1 MDGNVPIYILCLER
15 KGCMIMYSEQDN
27 NYRTQGNYSG
37 ASYNSGNDYSSRSSY
52 STGDNYGSSENY
64 SSGYQYGESN
74 TYKYYETPRPKKKKK
89 TGKAVAIILVLCLA
103 LGGGG
108 VAGYYLANNVFNKN
122 ITSTVAIEEV
132 APPEIPEVELQTP
145 QVSESGIE
153 STQVVTAV
161 VTDVTKVVEAVM
173 PSVVSITNTS
183 VITQSFWGQQ
193 FQSENQSSGSGI
205 IVGEN
210 DSELLVVTNNHVI
223 ADSTELKVQFID
235 GSVAD
240 AKVKGTDANMDLAVI
255 AVSLDSLSKETI
267 SNISIAVLGDSESL
281 KVGEP
286 AIAIGNALGYGQSV
300 TTGVIS
306 ALNRQIAMSEDG
318 STSGTLI
325 QTDAAINPGN
335 SGGALLNVKGE
346 VVGINSNKIGGS
358 TIEGMGYAIPIS
370 NAKPI
375 IEELM
380 NRETKDKVD
389 VAKKGYLG
397 ISGLNVT
404 EDVSSMYG
412 MPVGVYIAQVYN
424 GGAANAGM
432 QKGDIITAFDGSSV
446 STMEDLQGYL
456 EYYEVGE
463 NVVVTIQRP
472 QGGEYVEHKM
482 LVTLTAQTQIP

>member
-1 MDGNVPIYILCLER
+1 
-15 KGCMIMYSEQDN
+15 MYNEQEN
-27 NYRTQGNYSG
+27 NYKTEGNYSG
-37 ASYNSGNDYSSRSSY
+37 ASSYTTGNNYNNDYSSSNY
-52 STGDNYGSSENY
+52 STGGNY
-64 SSGYQYGESN
+64 SSAYQYGEKR
-74 TYKYYETPRPKKKKK
+74 TYDYYETPRPKKKKNI
-89 TGKAVAIILVLCLA
+89 GKVIGILAAACLVIGASAV
-103 LGGGG
+103 GGFVIGNNIFSKE
-108 VAGYYLANNVFNKN
+108 VA
-122 ITSTVAIEEV
+122 TTTVIEEV
-132 APPEIPEVELQTP
+132 APPIAEVELQTP
-145 QVSESGIE
+145 QTSESGIE
-153 STQVVTAV
+153 STQIVTAV
-161 VTDVTKVVEAVM
+161 VTDVTNVVEAVM

-240 AKVKGTDANMDLAVI
+240 AKVKGTDVNMDLAVI
-255 AVSLDSLSKETI
+255 AVALDSLSKETI

-389 VAKKGYLG
+389 AAKKGYLG

-404 EDVSSMYG
+404 EDVASMYG

-446 STMEDLQGYL
+446 ATMEDLQGYL
-456 EYYEVGE
+456 EYYEAGE
-463 NVVVTIQRP
+463 TVVVTIQRVT
-472 QGGEYVEHKM
+472 GGEYVEHKL
-482 LVTLTAQTQIP
+482 LVTLTSQSQLP

>member
-1 MDGNVPIYILCLER
+1 
-15 KGCMIMYSEQDN
+15 MYNEQDN
-27 NYRTQGNYSG
+27 NY
-37 ASYNSGNDYSSRSSY
+37 
-52 STGDNYGSSENY
+52 STGGNY
-64 SSGYQYGESN
+64 SSGYQGYNYGERR
-74 TYKYYETPRPKKKKK
+74 TYDYYETPRPKKKKSA
-89 TGKAVAIILVLCLA
+89 GKVIAVVLAACVII
-103 LGGGG
+103 GGSAVG
-108 VAGYYLANNVFNKN
+108 GYYLGNNFLNKN
-122 ITSTVAIEEV
+122 HTEEVTVAPEPVKEV
-132 APPEIPEVELQTP
+132 TLLEP

-153 STQVVTAV
+153 STQTVTAV
-161 VTDVTKVVEAVM
+161 VTDVTNVVEEVM

-210 DSELLVVTNNHVI
+210 DTELLIVTNNHVI
-223 ADSTELKVQFID
+223 SDSTELKIQFID

-255 AVSLDSLSKETI
+255 AVSLDSLSSETI

-306 ALNRQIAMSEDG
+306 ALNRQIEMSEDG
-318 STSGTLI
+318 STTGTLI

-335 SGGALLNVKGE
+335 SGGALLNVRGE

-404 EDVSSMYG
+404 ADVSTMYG
-412 MPVGVYIAQVYN
+412 MPEGVYVAQVYN
-424 GGAANAGM
+424 GGAYQAGIV
-432 QKGDIITAFDGSSV
+432 KGDIITAFDGSSV
-446 STMEDLQGYL
+446 RTMEDLQGYL

-463 NVVVTIQRP
+463 TVVVTIQRLN
-472 QGGEYVEHKM
+472 GGGYIEQTV
-482 LVTLTAQTQIP
+482 LVTLTAQTQTP

>member
-1 MDGNVPIYILCLER
+1 
-15 KGCMIMYSEQDN
+15 MYNEQNN
-27 NYRTQGNYSG
+27 NYSTEGNYSG
-37 ASYNSGNDYSSRSSY
+37 ATYNAGNDYNSRTGY
-52 STGDNYGSSENY
+52 STGDSYSSNGNY
-64 SSGYQYGESN
+64 SSAYQYDDN
-74 TYKYYETPRPKKKKK
+74 RTYKYYETPRPKKKKRA
-89 TGKAVAIILVLCLA
+89 GKVVAIALVLCLT
-103 LGGGG
+103 LGGGAA
-108 VAGYYLANNVFNKN
+108 AGFYLANNVFSKDV
-122 ITSTVAIEEV
+122 TSTAVIEEV
-132 APPEIPEVELQTP
+132 EPPQIHEVELQNS
-145 QVSESGIE
+145 QSGIE
-153 STQVVTAV
+153 STQTVTAV
-161 VTDVTKVVEAVM
+161 VTDVTNVVEEVM

-183 VITQSFWGQQ
+183 VVTQNFWGQQ

-235 GSVAD
+235 GSIAD

-255 AVSLDSLSKETI
+255 AVALDSLSKETI
-267 SNISIAVLGDSESL
+267 SNISIALLGDSESL

-335 SGGALLNVKGE
+335 SGGALLNMKGE

-404 EDVSSMYG
+404 QDVASMYG

-446 STMEDLQGYL
+446 ATMEDLQGYL
-456 EYYEVGE
+456 EYYEAGE
-463 NVVVTIQRP
+463 TVVVTIQRP
-472 QGGEYVEHKM
+472 EGGEYVEHKL
-482 LVTLTAQTQIP
+482 LVTLTAQTQLP

>member
-1 MDGNVPIYILCLER
+1 
-15 KGCMIMYSEQDN
+15 MYNDQQN
-27 NYRTQGNYSG
+27 NYGTEN
-37 ASYNSGNDYSSRSSY
+37 NY
-52 STGDNYGSSENY
+52 STGGNY
-64 SSGYQYGESN
+64 SSGYQGYNYGERRN
-74 TYKYYETPRPKKKKK
+74 YDYYEIPRPKKKKK
-89 TGKAVAIILVLCLA
+89 AGKVIAIVLGVCIVVTGSAVGGFY
-103 LGGGG
+103 LG
-108 VAGYYLANNVFNKN
+108 NNFLSEKVSG
-122 ITSTVAIEEV
+122 TSIEEV
-132 APPEIPEVELQTP
+132 APEPIKEVEIREP

-153 STQVVTAV
+153 STQTVTAV
-161 VTDVTKVVEAVM
+161 VTDVTNVVEEVM

-210 DSELLVVTNNHVI
+210 ATELLIVTNNHVI
-223 ADSTELKVQFID
+223 SDSTELKVQFID

-240 AKVKGTDANMDLAVI
+240 AKVKGTDVNMDLAVI
-255 AVSLDSLSKETI
+255 AVALNSLENTTI

-335 SGGALLNVKGE
+335 SGGALLNVRGE
-346 VVGINSNKIGGS
+346 VVGINSNKIGGNA
-358 TIEGMGYAIPIS
+358 IEGMGYAIPIS

-404 EDVSSMYG
+404 IDVSTMYG
-412 MPVGVYIAQVYN
+412 MPEGVYVAQVYQ
-424 GGAANAGM
+424 GGAYEAGIM
-432 QKGDIITAFDGSSV
+432 KGDIITAFDGSSV
-446 STMEDLQGYL
+446 RTMEDLQGYL
-456 EYYEVGE
+456 EYYEIGE
-463 NVVVTIQRP
+463 KVLVTIQRP
-472 QGGEYVEHKM
+472 NAGGYVEQQIW
-482 LVTLTAQTQIP
+482 VTLGAATQTP

>member
-1 MDGNVPIYILCLER
+1 
-15 KGCMIMYSEQDN
+15 MYNEQNN
-27 NYRTQGNYSG
+27 NYSTEGNYSG
-37 ASYNSGNDYSSRSSY
+37 ATYNAGNDYNSRTGYNTGDSY
-52 STGDNYGSSENY
+52 SSNGNY
-64 SSGYQYGESN
+64 SSAYQYDDN
-74 TYKYYETPRPKKKKK
+74 RTYKYYETPRPKKKKRA
-89 TGKAVAIILVLCLA
+89 GKVVAIALVLCLT
-103 LGGGG
+103 LGGGAA
-108 VAGYYLANNVFNKN
+108 AGFYLANNVFSKDV
-122 ITSTVAIEEV
+122 TSTAVIEEV
-132 APPEIPEVELQTP
+132 EPPQIHEVELQNS
-145 QVSESGIE
+145 QSGIE
-153 STQVVTAV
+153 STQTVTAV
-161 VTDVTKVVEAVM
+161 VTDVTNVVEEVM

-183 VITQSFWGQQ
+183 VVTQNFWGQQ

-235 GSVAD
+235 GSIAD

-255 AVSLDSLSKETI
+255 AVALDSLSKETI
-267 SNISIAVLGDSESL
+267 SNISIALLGDSESL

-335 SGGALLNVKGE
+335 SGGALLNMKGE

-404 EDVSSMYG
+404 QDVASMYG

-446 STMEDLQGYL
+446 ATMEDLQGYL
-456 EYYEVGE
+456 EYYEAGE
-463 NVVVTIQRP
+463 TVVVTIQRP
-472 QGGEYVEHKM
+472 EGGEYVEHKL
-482 LVTLTAQTQIP
+482 LVTLTAQTQLP